1 MTTISK
7 TRHGLLKAGFLLGAL
22 HLPSCGLPHSSAFQ
36 HGLLKGHFYVGGGFG
51 LQTTQGSATLR
62 STHRTIKPAHAGG
75 GSYQSKAAL
84 PFQAKS
90 HGIHMH
96 GVFGY
101 HWTKGDTYGA
111 IDVLYQ
117 GGRQSQTYTVHQM
130 GTPIFK
136 VHTRRRQ
143 TFGVVAR
150 YGKAVD
156 QDLYLYGSLGILG
169 STFDIK
175 TQTFSAS
182 GARRIKK
189 HFGLAPGIGV
199 IRKMDGYALRLDYLY
214 LHYFNSIQLT
224 GQSHNGDFHLRI
236 NPSSHVLLLS
246 ILIDL

>member
-1 MTTISK
+1 MTTILK

-22 HLPSCGLPHSSAFQ
+22 HVPSCGLPQ
-36 HGLLKGHFYVGGGFG
+36 GLSKGHFYVGGGLG
-51 LQTTQGSATLR
+51 LQATQGSATLR
-62 STHRTIKPAHAGG
+62 STHRTLNPAHTGG
-75 GSYQSKAAL
+75 GSSQNKAAL

-90 HGIHMH
+90 HGLHMH

-101 HWTKGDTYGA
+101 HWTKDDTYGA

-117 GGRQSQTYTVHQM
+117 GGQHSQTHTVHQM

-136 VHTRRRQ
+136 VHTHRRQ

-156 QDLYLYGSLGILG
+156 GDLYLYGSLGVLG

-175 TQTFSAS
+175 TQTFNAP

-214 LHYFNSIQLT
+214 LHYFNPIQLK
-224 GQSHNGDFHLRI
+224 GQSHNGDFHLRL